1 MCLRLLGIACGCACG
16 DLGRLRWTR
25 LRFILGRALGFASSA
40 SFRLR
45 LAVGLYLGRAFH
57 IACLSSASKR
67 VRFHSVSSDSSES
80 SSVRA
85 LTFLFLP

>member
-1 MCLRLLGIACGCACG
+1 MCRRLPGMACGCACG

-25 LRFILGRALGFASSA
+25 LRFSLGRALGFASSA

-80 SSVRA
+80 SSVRT